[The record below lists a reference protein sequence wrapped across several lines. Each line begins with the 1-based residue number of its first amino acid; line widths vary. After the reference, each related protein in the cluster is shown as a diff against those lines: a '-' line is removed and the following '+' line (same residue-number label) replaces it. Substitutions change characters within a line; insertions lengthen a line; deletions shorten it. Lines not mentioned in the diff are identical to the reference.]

1 MAKNTAVEMARDG
14 VFCKGYAGSN
24 FLSVREA
31 LNIDRIIFEGVPIG
45 QKGQNGATVY
55 LPVDDMLALCR
66 DIKSG
71 AAKKKIDADTG
82 AYPSA
87 YKYVMGENGSR
98 VLTIGGGKIGCRVS
112 IQNKATSKSQT
123 VPLQYRVLEEMA
135 DHFLLWTGRVPV
147 MEGSYYGNQIA
158 VFNEG
163 MAKRANERPNVSDA
177 DLADPVTAQDESE
190 TPPAPVAETK
200 PEPPKP
206 APAPK
211 AEPTAKPAPS
221 KTDAGGEIDEYH
233 LIVFGEKKSIKDSSG
248 APCWV
253 FDAKLKGEPVKLLFT
268 EQKANELGWFA
279 DFEKNAKKSNNF
291 EAIIKAER
299 RGKFFKVIE

>member
-14 VFCKGYAGSN
+14 VFCKAFAGSN

-31 LNIDRIIFEGVPIG
+31 LSIDRIIFEGVPIG

-98 VLTIGGGKIGCRVS
+98 ILTIGGGKIGCRVS

-147 MEGSYYGNQIA
+147 MEGSYYGHQIA

-163 MAKRANERPNVSDA
+163 MAKRTNERLNVSDA
-177 DLADPVTAQDESE
+177 DLADPVAAQDEPE
-190 TPPAPVAETK
+190 TVPTPVAEAK

-206 APAPK
+206 APAP
-211 AEPTAKPAPS
+211 TTKPAAPADS
-221 KTDAGGEIDEYH
+221 EVGEFQ
-233 LIVFGEKKSIKDSSG
+233 LVVFGEKKSIKDSSG

-253 FDAKLKGEPVKLLFT
+253 FDAKLNGEAVKLLFT
-268 EQKANELGWFA
+268 EEKANELGWFA